1 MKSKSITPSPKKEIR
16 VRKMVECADTAEAD
30 GKGVRGCGKAF
41 AVFGTFS
48 VQFTHSCQKI
58 EGQDL

>member
-1 MKSKSITPSPKKEIR
+1 
-16 VRKMVECADTAEAD
+16 MVECADTAEAD